1 MSIPVIITAISKIDA
16 FFASFASYNRRIPA
30 ILPWMNRREAISSL
44 LKTGVVAG
52 GAAGLGVAAG
62 YFLSRISERGGA
74 AAGELE
80 EKPIR
85 IGFQVHRTGIGAP
98 YGFWYERVAEA
109 AVSYINSIGGIAGRP
124 VVLVAEDDET
134 SPAKGAQVVERLI
147 LAHNVDFILGA
158 LFSDVVLASGPR
170 AGELK
175 RPYFAVSE
183 GTHVPFGLL
192 NRWCFQPGITDVPGQ
207 VTAVAKWIFEN
218 LGKRVAMIFPDY
230 AFGHDHR
237 DALTRAA
244 EKYGARIVEKIPIPP
259 GETSFTKYF
268 TKIPRD
274 IDVLYHVMVGDVL
287 TFVRELGVFLGRNR
301 PELFGFIDS
310 IEAVPLS
317 APGLE
322 YLEGTYFWEGFPRY
336 ADGYDTP
343 YARFYREAVG
353 VDESGADKS
362 DPSRVSAFSHMF
374 GVWETLFVI
383 KEAVEQSGYQNPSR
397 SDYELFIKTLEEM
410 NWFNEGLWHPQGDK
424 LFVGKLHQSFGH
436 QFVSEV
442 RNGRLRVV
450 HRTEIEDSLYR
461 HENDYTRQPL
471 F

>member
-1 MSIPVIITAISKIDA
+1 M
-16 FFASFASYNRRIPA
+16 R
-30 ILPWMNRREAISSL
+30 RREALSSV
-44 LKTGVVAG
+44 LKTGVAVAAAA
-52 GAAGLGVAAG
+52 AAGAVGG
-62 YFLSRISERGGA
+62 YFLGYSTARPERGTAESGA
-74 AAGELE
+74 R
-80 EKPIR
+80 PIK

-98 YGFWYERVAEA
+98 YGYWYERVANA
-109 AVSYINSIGGIAGRP
+109 AVDYINRTGGIAGRP
-124 VVLVAEDDET
+124 VQLVAEDDET
-134 SPAKGAQVVERLI
+134 SPVKGPQVVERLV
-147 LAHNVDFILGA
+147 LVQDVDFILGA

-207 VTAVAKWIFEN
+207 VTAVARWIFEN
-218 LGKRVAMIFPDY
+218 LGTRIAMIYPDY
-230 AFGHDHR
+230 AFGYDHR

-244 EKYGARIVEKIPIPP
+244 ERYGARIVEKIPIPP

-268 TKIPRD
+268 TRIPRN

-287 TFVRELGVFLGRNR
+287 TFVRELGEFLGKDR
-301 PELFGFIDS
+301 PEMFGFVDS
-310 IEAVPLS
+310 IEATPLS

-336 ADGYDTP
+336 LDGYDTR
-343 YARFYREAVG
+343 YHRLYREAVG

-362 DPSRVSAFSHMF
+362 DPSRVSAYSHMF

-383 KEAVEQSGYQNPSR
+383 KQAVEQSGYSR
-397 SDYELFIKTLEEM
+397 PTREDYEAFVTTLEDM
-410 NWFNEGLWHPQGDK
+410 DWFNEGIWHPQGDK
-424 LFVGKLHQSFGH
+424 LFSGKLHQSFGH
-436 QFVSEV
+436 QFVSQV
-442 RNGRLRVV
+442 RGGRLVVV
-450 HRTEIEDSLYR
+450 HRTRIEDSIYT
-461 HENDYTRQPL
+461 HENDYTRKPL

>member
-1 MSIPVIITAISKIDA
+1 
-16 FFASFASYNRRIPA
+16 
-30 ILPWMNRREAISSL
+30 MNRRQALSSL
-44 LKTGVVAG
+44 LKTGVVAA
-52 GAAGLGVAAG
+52 GAAGLGSAAG
-62 YFLSRISERGGA
+62 YFSARAVGGQTTS
-74 AAGELE
+74 GLE
-80 EKPIR
+80 TGVRPIK

-98 YGFWYERVAEA
+98 YGYWYERVANA
-109 AVSYINSIGGIAGRP
+109 AVNYINKTGGIAGR
-124 VVLVAEDDET
+124 LIELIAEDDET
-134 SPAKGAQVVERLI
+134 SPAKGAQVVERLV

-183 GTHVPFGLL
+183 GTHVPFGKL

-218 LGKRVAMIFPDY
+218 LGKRVAMIYPDY

-237 DALTRAA
+237 DALTKAA
-244 EKYGARIVEKIPIPP
+244 ERYGGRIIEKIPIPP

-268 TKIPRD
+268 TRIPRD

-287 TFVRELGVFLGRNR
+287 TFIRELGVYLGRER

-317 APGLE
+317 SPGLE

-336 ADGYDTP
+336 ADGYDTL
-343 YARFYREAVG
+343 YSRFYREAVG
-353 VDESGADKS
+353 VDENGADKS

-383 KEAVEQSGYQNPSR
+383 KEAVEQSGYSGQTQR
-397 SDYELFIKTLEEM
+397 DYEAFIKTLESM
-410 NWFNEGLWHPQGDK
+410 DWFNEGLWHPQGDK
-424 LFVGKLHQSFGH
+424 LFNGRLHQSFGH
-436 QFVSEV
+436 QFISVV
-442 RNGRLRVV
+442 RNGRLVVV
-450 HRTEIEDSLYR
+450 HRTEIEDSLYE
-461 HENDYTRQPL
+461 HPNDYTRQSL

>member
-1 MSIPVIITAISKIDA
+1 
-16 FFASFASYNRRIPA
+16 
-30 ILPWMNRREAISSL
+30 MNRRYALSSL
-44 LKTGVVAG
+44 LKTGIVAG
-52 GAAGLGVAAG
+52 AAAGLGGVAG
-62 YFLSRISERGGA
+62 YFSSRLVAERSPPVKE
-74 AAGELE
+74 AGV
-80 EKPIR
+80 KPIR

-98 YGFWYERVAEA
+98 YGFWYERVANA
-109 AVSYINSIGGIAGRP
+109 AVSYINRTGGIAGRP
-124 VVLVAEDDET
+124 VELIAEDDET
-134 SPAKGAQVVERLI
+134 SPAKGAQVVERLV

-218 LGKRVAMIFPDY
+218 LGRRVAMIFPDY

-244 EKYGARIVEKIPIPP
+244 ERYGARIVEKIPIPP

-268 TKIPRD
+268 TRIPRD

-287 TFVRELGVFLGRNR
+287 TFVRELGVFLGRDR

-343 YARFYREAVG
+343 YSRFYRESVG
-353 VDESGADKS
+353 VDENGADKS
-362 DPSRVSAFSHMF
+362 DPSRVSAYSHMF

-383 KEAVEQSGYQNPSR
+383 KEVVEQSGYSEPR
-397 SDYELFIKTLEEM
+397 REDYELFVNSLEEM
-410 NWFNEGLWHPQGDK
+410 DWFNEGLWHPQGDK
-424 LFVGKLHQSFGH
+424 LFNGRLHQSFGH
-436 QFVSEV
+436 QFISTV
-442 RNGRLRVV
+442 RNGRLVV
-450 HRTEIEDSLYR
+450 IHRTKIEDSLYE
-461 HENDYTRQPL
+461 HANDYTKQPL